1 MTALNGNAQPIQ
13 AGDEFSLPLAEEKQQ
28 TLQLEISDGA
38 STPRSDRDLLFEAL
52 ADLLSNAIIFT
63 DAVTRHQ
70 RARSLKAAVSL
81 LP

>member
-28 TLQLEISDGA
+28 TLQLEIGDGA

-52 ADLLSNAIIFT
+52 ADLLSSAILFT
-63 DAVTRHQ
+63 DAVPAIS
-70 RARSLKAAVSL
+70 ARG
-81 LP
+81 P